1 MDNRQLGDAL
11 QKAYRGRAEGIS
23 EEARGDAAEPGARPG
38 GAPKASSEGFSQG
51 VAKRNA
57 EWRAWLERK
66 DAAEAQGLA
75 FDEPPPD
82 ERE

>member
-11 QKAYRGRAEGIS
+11 HPEG
-23 EEARGDAAEPGARPG
+23 GGQGALRRP
-38 GAPKASSEGFSQG
+38 QG
-51 VAKRNA
+51 VAKSNA

-66 DAAEAQGLA
+66 DAAEALGLA

-82 ERE
+82 GRE